1 MHTIR
6 DRAAARLDAGTAA
19 MADSVRALARSKD
32 ELLGD
37 FRALIRE
44 GEALLRSTATLSGE
58 GLGEARDRFRETLND
73 AKERVGDASRV
84 AIDRGRQ
91 AVAAT
96 DGVVRANPWRA
107 VGVAAGLGFVL
118 GALLVRR

>member
-19 MADSVRALARSKD
+19 MGDSVRALARSKD

-58 GLGEARDRFRETLND
+58 GLGEARDRFRLND
-73 AKERVGDASRV
+73 VKERVGDASRV
-84 AIDRGRQ
+84 AVDRGRE